1 MTTSDERRAML
12 ALAKDPLFVCA
23 TENEALDRLAA
34 TVVRLIEE
42 RDEIMSRKVFNDLA
56 KANQRIEALR
66 AGLDEL
72 SEYILRDMKHDYA
85 RQVILQLARDMRKLL
100 IADKEEEATK

>member
-42 RDEIMSRKVFNDLA
+42 VASLESDLNRARRVAKDFVEDRDAALA

-66 AGLDEL
+66 VGLLVDSRDERL
-72 SEYILRDMKHDYA
+72 IILELDS
-85 RQVILQLARDMRKLL
+85 I
-100 IADKEEEATK
+100 EATK